1 MADAAKKTGVLRM
14 KTTILAI
21 LAALTLTGC
30 ASNPVKLDVDKA
42 YASYIGQT
50 RTYSPMTLKTKPLSK
65 ITIEGEIELTM
76 GSPLQPLS
84 IRSTDPNTAQT
95 ALAAGERMVKALAL
109 GFFGYKAIDSLSASR
124 DPVIVEQPAPVIVQ
138 PTFAPAP

>member
-1 MADAAKKTGVLRM
+1 M
-14 KTTILAI
+14 KTLLALLAI
-21 LAALTLTGC
+21 FALAILTGC
-30 ASNPVKLDVDKA
+30 ASAPQVKVDVDKA

-50 RTYSPMTLKTKPLSK
+50 RTYSPMTLKTLPLSK

-76 GSPLQPLS
+76 SSPLNPLS

-95 ALAAGERMVKALAL
+95 MIAAGERAVKALAL

-124 DPVIVEQPAPVIVQ
+124 DPVIVEQPAPLIVQ
-138 PTFAPAP
+138 PTVIGGP

>member
-1 MADAAKKTGVLRM
+1 M
-14 KTTILAI
+14 KTTLLAI
-21 LAALTLTGC
+21 LAVAILTGC
-30 ASNPVKLDVDKA
+30 ASPAVKVDVDKA
-42 YASYIGQT
+42 YAAYIEQT
-50 RTYSPMTLKTKPLSK
+50 RTYEPLRIRTTPGSSIV
-65 ITIEGEIELTM
+65 ITGEVDIAM
-76 GSPLQPLS
+76 GSPLNPLS